1 MKSHNVEPYRF
12 AAIQFLFWSGIVTF
26 EAFMVPYLRSV
37 GYTPGRIGPVM
48 GAAFALSVIGQP
60 VLGAITDHVHS
71 PRRLIAVVLVVSGLA
86 VIAVP
91 AVSGVYAALFAVVL
105 VYSVTA
111 NSLPAVLDGWIM
123 ARQEHNPKVRY
134 GIARGIGSA
143 GFAAGALVFGVV
155 TDRYGVTVI
164 FPSYLVLA
172 VVTAVLALGVPAVK
186 PAALSGSV
194 AADGAPLVSG
204 SRPFAHIQRRL
215 SVVLAN
221 RAYVLMLVSSFLA
234 FVGLRAALTFI
245 PVLID
250 ELGGT
255 LTDVGLAHSIAAMS
269 EIPFFFLSVV
279 IFRRVRGP
287 YLIASI
293 LALLGLRLF
302 GYTLLTSA
310 PQILLLQ
317 LTHGVTFGLFLAA
330 TVEYIHRIAP
340 AEDRSFFQALAPSVY
355 FGIGSI
361 TGSWLG
367 GIVIELT
374 SVFVMYRAAALLAVL
389 GSLLLFVFSRPAP
402 LRGR

>member
-1 MKSHNVEPYRF
+1 MKSHAAEPYRF
-12 AAIQFLFWSGIVTF
+12 AAIEFLFWSGIVTF

-48 GAAFALSVIGQP
+48 GAAFALSVLGQP
-60 VLGAITDHVHS
+60 LLGAVTDHVRS
-71 PRRLIAVVLVVSGLA
+71 PRRLIATVLVLSGVA

-105 VYSVTA
+105 VYSLTA

-123 ARQEHNPKVRY
+123 ARQEHNPRVRY
-134 GIARGIGSA
+134 GIVRGIGSA

-155 TDRYGVTVI
+155 TERFGLTVI
-164 FPSYLVLA
+164 FPSYLGLVA
-172 VVTAVLALGVPAVK
+172 VTAVLALGVPAVK
-186 PAALSGSV
+186 PAAE
-194 AADGAPLVSG
+194 AAAGAAAGGPPVS
-204 SRPFAHIQRRL
+204 RIHPFAHIRGRL
-215 SVVLAN
+215 NAVLSN
-221 RAYVLMLVSSFLA
+221 RAYLLMLVSSFLA

-245 PVLID
+245 PVLIS
-250 ELGGT
+250 ELGGS
-255 LTDVGLAHSIAAMS
+255 LTDVGLAHSIAAVS

-287 YLIASI
+287 CLIASI

-340 AEDRSFFQALAPSVY
+340 PEDRSFFQALAPSVY
-355 FGIGSI
+355 FGLGSI

-367 GIVIELT
+367 GIVIEAT
-374 SVFVMYRAAALLAVL
+374 SVFVMYRATALLAVL
-389 GSLLLFVFSRPAP
+389 GSGLLFVFSRS
-402 LRGR
+402 GNS